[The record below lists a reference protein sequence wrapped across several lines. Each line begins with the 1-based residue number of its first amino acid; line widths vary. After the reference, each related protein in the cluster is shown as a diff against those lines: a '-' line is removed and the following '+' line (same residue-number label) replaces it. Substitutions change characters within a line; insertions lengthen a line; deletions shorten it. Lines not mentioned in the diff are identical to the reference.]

1 MPPKAANVP
10 EPKPNGATMS
20 LIKTEVKGEIRIF
33 FVDAPRL
40 VDQAAIDQC
49 YREIVES
56 LDKTE
61 EKHVLLHFGRV
72 AFMSSAALGMLVRLN
87 KKCKEYE
94 ISLKL
99 CNISPDIFQVFKI
112 TSLDKIFSIHAD
124 AADAMDAFKTSGQ
137 LFFHKR
143 RETRHDLT

>member
-1 MPPKAANVP
+1 MALVK
-10 EPKPNGATMS
+10 S
-20 LIKTEVKGEIRIF
+20 EVKGEIRII
-33 FVDAPRL
+33 FVDVQRL

-49 YREIVES
+49 HREIVDL

-72 AFMSSAALGMLVRLN
+72 AFMSSAALGMLVRLH

-99 CNISPDIFQVFKI
+99 CNISPDILQVFKI
-112 TSLDKIFSIHAD
+112 TGLDKVFSIHAD
-124 AADAMDAFKTSGQ
+124 ASDAMEASKASGQ
-137 LFFHKR
+137 LFFRAH
-143 RETRHDLT
+143 RETRHDLG